1 MKFQFVARCDDQ
13 LMPIDVEIDYK
24 PGKQAQRARRIAVGK
39 LLAVLEVEQAQI
51 DASGDDRVIVQTESG
66 TWVIAE
72 GGSVA
77 HQRGAI

>member
-39 LLAVLEVEQAQI
+39 LLAVLEVQQAQI
-51 DASGDDRVIVQTESG
+51 DASGDERVIVQTEQG
-66 TWVIAE
+66 TWVIGE
-72 GGSVA
+72 GGGVP